1 MARDRIRFA
10 GQSRR
15 PQHLRQ
21 RGEKAVTG
29 RRLNWGEH
37 MDELQ
42 LLRDAKIA
50 LKREHSHIIQLCK
63 QEIYDRCGYDL
74 ACELVAQKSGLP
86 EPIVRSIAR
95 ERNVQ

>member
-1 MARDRIRFA
+1 
-10 GQSRR
+10 
-15 PQHLRQ
+15 
-21 RGEKAVTG
+21 
-29 RRLNWGEH
+29 

-50 LKREHSHIIQLCK
+50 LKRAHSRIIQLYQ
-63 QEIYDRCGYDL
+63 QEIYDWCGYDL
-74 ACELVAQKSGLP
+74 ACQIIAQKSGLP